1 MAYTIVGIKELHRDL
16 VKITKKAGRGESF
29 LVMKYSKPVFKIEPA
44 ETASTKKYQLEDLLN
59 LRFQPKTKDKNISKN
74 IDKIVYGI

>member
-16 VKITKKAGRGESF
+16 VKITKKVGRGESF

-44 ETASTKKYQLEDLLN
+44 KNDHKYTRDDLLAIRFKTSDRN
-59 LRFQPKTKDKNISKN
+59 LSKK
-74 IDKIVYGI
+74 IDQIVYGV